1 MKVKSFI
8 CYINA
13 WGYSSLQDN
22 YKDYDFENRLTVRVN
37 NALKALK
44 LNASVG

>member
-1 MKVKSFI
+1 MRKPETAGK
-8 CYINA
+8 A
-13 WGYSSLQDN
+13 KQLLQQIKDN

-44 LNASVG
+44 LKVG